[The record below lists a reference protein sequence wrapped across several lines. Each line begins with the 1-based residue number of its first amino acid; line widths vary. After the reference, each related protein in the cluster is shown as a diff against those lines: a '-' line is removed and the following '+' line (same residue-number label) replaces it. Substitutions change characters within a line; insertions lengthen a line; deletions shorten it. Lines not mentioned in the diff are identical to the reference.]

1 MNENMQQKKHPVL
14 LAIFLV
20 LAVASIVA
28 GLILFLSTRGEL
40 KEVTNEIA
48 ALEEKGAEVSDELYD
63 KMAGLKGKNSVGI
76 ALLPLSAFFILGGVL
91 LYGAK
96 RAFTVKTIVSIAIG
110 SALFFVLGRFAAI
123 PSGVPNT
130 NIAVQYGV
138 LAFIAGVFGPI
149 AGTLTGLIGHFFIDL
164 SFGWGVWWSWVITSA
179 FFGLAMGVLAK
190 LMKVDKDFK
199 GIKIAT
205 FNGAQ
210 VLVNLLSWAVIAPIL
225 DIVIYQEDA
234 QKVFTQ
240 GIVSAGIN
248 ILATAVVGTILFLAW
263 SASQPKKGSLK
274 VEEDAPETHKE

>member
-1 MNENMQQKKHPVL
+1 MNDKNFQQKKHPVL
-14 LAIFLV
+14 LAVFLV
-20 LAVASIVA
+20 LAVAAIVA
-28 GLILFLSTRGEL
+28 GLILFFKTKAPL
-40 KEVTNEIA
+40 KEISDAIA
-48 ALEEKGAEVSDELYD
+48 KIKETGGDPSDEQLAQ
-63 KMAGLKGKNSVGI
+63 MSTLKGLNSVGI
-76 ALLPLSAFFILGGVL
+76 ALMPLGAALILGGIL

-110 SALFFVLGRFAAI
+110 SALFFVLGRFAVI
-123 PSGVPNT
+123 PSGIPNT
-130 NIAVQYGV
+130 NIALQYGV

-199 GIKIAT
+199 GIKIAA

-210 VLVNLLSWAVIAPIL
+210 VLVNLVSWAVIAPIL
-225 DIVIYQEDA
+225 DIIIYQEDVK
-234 QKVFTQ
+234 KVFTQ

-248 ILATAVVGTILFLAW
+248 ILATAVLGTILFLAW
-263 SASQPKKGSLK
+263 SASQPKAGSLK
-274 VEEDAPETHKE
+274 EEE